1 MVLQGIERD
10 EKGAKK
16 DKKGYTVII
25 RRKRVKKRRK
35 KIVKDKSY
43 KRGWKGIERG

>member
-1 MVLQGIERD
+1 MGLQGINRD

-25 RRKRVKKRRK
+25 RRKKVKKRRK
-35 KIVKDKSY
+35 
-43 KRGWKGIERG
+43 R